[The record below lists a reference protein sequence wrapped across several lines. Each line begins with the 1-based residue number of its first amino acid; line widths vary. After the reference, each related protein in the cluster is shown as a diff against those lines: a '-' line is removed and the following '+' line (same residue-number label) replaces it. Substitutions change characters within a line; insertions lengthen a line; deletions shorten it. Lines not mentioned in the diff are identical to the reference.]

1 MTHFILVRLFHSLF
15 VVFRRSLIQEQPECA
30 KALPSFMPL
39 IPSEEPFELRIEG
52 LPNSGCLRI
61 SALLV
66 GSVLIS
72 PGLAFNQ
79 APNILSHIEQWVFLS
94 FIAVKIQ
101 LMSVVLGPLL

>member
-1 MTHFILVRLFHSLF
+1 
-15 VVFRRSLIQEQPECA
+15 
-30 KALPSFMPL
+30 
-39 IPSEEPFELRIEG
+39 
-52 LPNSGCLRI
+52 
-61 SALLV
+61 
-66 GSVLIS
+66 LIS